1 VTLRKDANL
10 ALVAA
15 GAAMLLVLP
24 FVTTFNDLLT
34 SWAMQL
40 SVIAPFEAVAEVE
53 ARMAAGLLHL
63 VGIHAAVAG
72 GGYLLVDDFQGR
84 QQQLYITWNCVG
96 WQSLVLL
103 GLSFLTGLRGRHP
116 WEARFQVLAI
126 GLLGTM
132 LVNVLR
138 ITLVCLLAAL
148 AGRVPAIVFHD
159 YGGTL
164 LILAWLFGFWAL
176 AQRWLVPTTADE
188 AGEEAE

>member
-1 VTLRKDANL
+1 MTIRKDANL

-34 SWAMQL
+34 AWAMQL
-40 SVIAPFEAVAEVE
+40 SVIGPLAGVADVE
-53 ARMAAGLLHL
+53 ARMATGLLDL
-63 VGIHAAVAG
+63 AGIHAVAAG
-72 GGYLLVDDFQGR
+72 NGYLLVDDLHGR

-103 GLSFLTGLRGRHP
+103 GLSFLTGFHSRHP
-116 WEARFQVLAI
+116 VEARFQVFVI
-126 GLLGTM
+126 GLLGTV

-138 ITLVCLLAAL
+138 ITAVCLLAAV
-148 AGRVPAIVFHD
+148 AGRDPAIIFHD

-164 LILAWLFGFWAL
+164 LILAWLFGFWAV
-176 AQRWLVPTTADE
+176 AQRWLLPEIAPE
-188 AGEEAE
+188 EEAE